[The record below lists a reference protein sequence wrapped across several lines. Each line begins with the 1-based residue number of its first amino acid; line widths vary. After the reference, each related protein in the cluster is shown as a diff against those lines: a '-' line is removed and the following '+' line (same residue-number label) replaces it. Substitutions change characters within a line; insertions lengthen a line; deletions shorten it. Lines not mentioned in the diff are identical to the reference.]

1 MDQKEKYNN
10 RTAIIW
16 NAIHFQS
23 DKPILTGIKADKRY
37 EKAKEDV
44 AIIQLLRIVKDVI
57 NKGQFGAQHDE
68 LAISLAQCR
77 NFLPSYQ
84 GKRSIATFTAMLVEY
99 YEMQIEHFGKLAF
112 GENLMLEIIAACKG
126 EALSNITLKTYYESD
141 EKEKTKWEDKYK
153 NI

>member
-1 MDQKEKYNN
+1 
-10 RTAIIW
+10 
-16 NAIHFQS
+16 
-23 DKPILTGIKADKRY
+23 
-37 EKAKEDV
+37 
-44 AIIQLLRIVKDVI
+44 
-57 NKGQFGAQHDE
+57 
-68 LAISLAQCR
+68 
-77 NFLPSYQ
+77 
-84 GKRSIATFTAMLVEY
+84 MLVEY